1 MIPLLSPRY
10 ALAVSAV
17 ALSALVP
24 AVQAQTVPATAPTV
38 LTVSSPRATAQDYTL
53 AALEALPQ
61 MEVRTTN
68 PWSKTA
74 VTYSGPLLR
83 TVLEATRAEGQT
95 VRAVAL
101 NDYRVALPIADVRE
115 HNVILATRAN
125 GQPLSVRDKGPL
137 FVVYPFDAEPALKQ
151 QLYYERSIWQVRR
164 LQVE

>member
-1 MIPLLSPRY
+1 MKASVLRRSLTLALLLAPLLPP
-10 ALAVSAV
+10 LA
-17 ALSALVP
+17 
-24 AVQAQTVPATAPTV
+24 QAQTPAPGPV
-38 LTVSSPRATAQDYTL
+38 LTVSGTRGLTRDYTM
-53 AALEALPQ
+53 AALEAMPQ
-61 MEVRTTN
+61 VEVRTSN

-74 VTYSGPLLR
+74 VSYSGPLLR
-83 TVLEATRAEGQT
+83 TVLEATGADGQT

-101 NDYRVALPIADVRE
+101 NDYRVALPTADVRE